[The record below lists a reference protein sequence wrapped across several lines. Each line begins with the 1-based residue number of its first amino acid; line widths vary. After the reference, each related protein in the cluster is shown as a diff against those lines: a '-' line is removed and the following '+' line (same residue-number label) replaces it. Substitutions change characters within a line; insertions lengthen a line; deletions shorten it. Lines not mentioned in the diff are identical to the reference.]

1 MIRPIAVVA
10 FLIGLVPAFA
20 FWWQAG
26 RPVIVVDGAGGKI
39 PCVSYT
45 PFRGALSPHE
55 DGIVIPK
62 AWIEADMKLLAGHVG
77 CVRTY
82 AVDQGLDA
90 VPEAAAKAGLKV
102 LLGIWIGRKD
112 ADNRVQI
119 ERAIELARKYKD
131 TVRAVIV
138 GNEVLLRREQSPES
152 MARYL
157 AEVRRR
163 AGVPVTYADV
173 WEFWLQNAGLAGAV
187 DFVTVHILPYWED
200 RPIPADTSPGYIVDI
215 WKHVTAK
222 FPGKDVFIGEV
233 GWPSAGRMREGSR
246 PGRVEQ
252 AQVLRGFSV
261 QAAATP
267 GLDYNLIEAFDQPW
281 KRAQEGTVGGY
292 WGVFAEDRTRKFPWR
307 GPVAEIPDWRLRLA
321 VAAGLALALM
331 AGLSIKGGGMPAF
344 GRWLAVGLGAHLF
357 GAAAVLQWGAAV
369 ESARTA
375 LEWTVA
381 MAGIALTAGIAWTV
395 SRRIV
400 DGAGGHP
407 ATFDRALAWI
417 VGRAREPLDA
427 AMAVGLLR
435 ATAMVA
441 AAVVTLALAFD
452 GRYRG
457 FPVAAFIVPAVLFV
471 VLAWFSR
478 HGPDDGHAPEEAWLA
493 GVLAIGAV
501 AVAAV
506 EGWRNHQALLWAATA
521 LSLAAPPLIDA
532 WRRRLH

>member
-1 MIRPIAVVA
+1 MVRPIAVIA
-10 FLIGLVPAFA
+10 FLIGLAPAFA

-26 RPVIVVDGAGGKI
+26 RPVVVVDGAGGKI

-45 PFRGALSPHE
+45 PFRGTLSPHQ

-62 AWIEADMKLLAGHVG
+62 AWIEADMKLLASHVG

-102 LLGIWIGRKD
+102 LLGIWIGRKE
-112 ADNRVQI
+112 ADNRAQI
-119 ERAIELARKYKD
+119 ETAIALARKYKD

-163 AGVPVTYADV
+163 TGVPVTYADV
-173 WEFWLQNAGLAGAV
+173 WEFWLQNAGLAAAV

-200 RPIPADTSPGYIVDI
+200 YPIPADASPGYIVDI
-215 WKHVTAK
+215 WKHVKAK

-292 WGVFAEDRTRKFPWR
+292 WGVFAEDRVRKFPWR
-307 GPVAEIPDWRLRLA
+307 GPVAEDPNWRFRFA
-321 VAAGLALALM
+321 VAAGLALVLM
-331 AGLSIKGGGMPAF
+331 AGLSIKAGGAP
-344 GRWLAVGLGAHLF
+344 GRWFAVGLGAHLF
-357 GAAAVLQWGAAV
+357 GSAAVLQWGAAV

-381 MAGIALTAGIAWTV
+381 TAGIALTAGVAWAV
-395 SRRIV
+395 LRRTIE
-400 DGAGGHP
+400 GAGGRP
-407 ATFDRALAWI
+407 ATVDRALAWV
-417 VGRAREPLDA
+417 VGRAKEPLGT
-427 AMAVGLLR
+427 AMSLGLLR
-435 ATAMVA
+435 ATAFVA
-441 AAVVTLALAFD
+441 ATVVTLALAFD

-457 FPVAAFIVPAVLFV
+457 FPVAAFIVPAVLFA
-471 VLAWFSR
+471 VLAWFNR
-478 HGPDDGHAPEEAWLA
+478 RDPIDGHAPEESWLA
-493 GVLAIGAV
+493 GVLAVGAIV
-501 AVAAV
+501 VAAV
-506 EGWRNHQALLWAATA
+506 EGWRNHQALLWTATA
-521 LSLAAPPLIDA
+521 LALAAPALIDA
-532 WRRRLH
+532 WRRRRR